1 MSKIDRSENNIFPWP
16 KGAYIRNKSYV
27 YINTSNRYI
36 SPSEKKKEG
45 TRGYTGH
52 TSVCIGVT
60 IDPSNPSIKQFYANP
75 AYRAKLVPVELPA
88 PPKTADSLTV
98 GLKYWIAEA
107 SDQSG
112 LTADLTKSF
121 GETETQLILD
131 LSAYMLSKESAVM
144 QHFPAWAREHELF
157 SADIRDDTFIGQFL
171 KNTLT
176 IPKIKQFREKWAVR
190 NIGDGRVFLCYDST
204 NVNSQ
209 AEGVFIVQKGH
220 AKDDP
225 ELAQVNTDYVI
236 RQSDG
241 LPLTYLHSP
250 GSVTDIAQASE
261 MIRFISHIKRVSGK
275 DINLCLICDRGYISV
290 PNLKHMDEADLEY
303 LLMLRT
309 NFSKYDELADSVI
322 DIIKSYKYELQN
334 ENGDERYGVTR
345 ECVLYKDGPTCTA
358 QIIWS
363 AERYSS
369 KREKV
374 KNTIATERKRLETFI
389 TGNKGKSFEIEEL
402 EWVPPYFRLQFEKG
416 ESKKKKKKKRG
427 RGGGTTTVEIET
439 VKVTG
444 YVDDETEINRLFL
457 KAGIMITISR
467 RQMTAQ
473 EANDAYAKRD
483 CVEKT
488 FEALKSHLG
497 MDKIGVTTEEA
508 MHGKGLIWFVASV
521 LHSLLFTA
529 TIPLRATDRKHFTV
543 PAMIDLMEA
552 IKADKN
558 LATGKRER
566 RYKLTSKQQKV
577 FHYWEIDEQKIDE
590 RIAEIDV

>member
-416 ESKKKKKKKRG
+416 ESKLVERKKRG

-577 FHYWEIDEQKIDE
+577 FHYWGIDEQNIDE

>member
-416 ESKKKKKKKRG
+416 ESKLVERKKRG

-577 FHYWEIDEQKIDE
+577 FHYWGIDEQKIDE

>member
-374 KNTIATERKRLETFI
+374 KNTITTERKRLETFI

-416 ESKKKKKKKRG
+416 ESKLVERKKRG

>member
-75 AYRAKLVPVELPA
+75 AYCAKLVPVELPA

-334 ENGDERYGVTR
+334 ENGDERYGVAR

-416 ESKKKKKKKRG
+416 ESKLVERKKRG

-521 LHSLLFTA
+521 LHALLFTA
-529 TIPLRATDRKHFTV
+529 TIPLRVTDRKHFTV

-577 FHYWEIDEQKIDE
+577 FHYWGIDEQNIDE

>member
-416 ESKKKKKKKRG
+416 ESKLVERKKRG
-427 RGGGTTTVEIET
+427 RGGGTITVEIET

-521 LHSLLFTA
+521 LHALLFTA

>member
-334 ENGDERYGVTR
+334 ENGDERYGVAR

-374 KNTIATERKRLETFI
+374 KNTITTERKRLETFI

-416 ESKKKKKKKRG
+416 ESKLVERKKRG
-427 RGGGTTTVEIET
+427 RGGGTITVEIET

-521 LHSLLFTA
+521 LHALLFTA
-529 TIPLRATDRKHFTV
+529 TIPLRVTDRKHFTV

-566 RYKLTSKQQKV
+566 RYNLTSKQQKV